1 MLIVGRANTSYL
13 RWRLP
18 LAAFI
23 RRNSCIIPIV
33 LTFLLSAVQPA
44 DLTDVASA
52 ARADL
57 NQIGGVGM
65 DSADTAAAATV
76 PWYTF
81 VVGVTGGGH
90 DGIAKLVEALAEQG
104 AVKAGREL
112 VLVTDGQTYF
122 TTRSGIDGRQ
132 LRMAERNTSVI
143 MNRIIQDFGAAKDII
158 FVENRFPAR
167 GAIWT
172 GHHWADRVDLFT
184 LAQLPVITRF
194 LFLQRNLYTA
204 WNFEHSKK
212 DPVWPSL
219 TRLDQNAMLLE
230 TLYNGIA
237 CKTASGESRCNV
249 IKINDLDR
257 ACDRSVG
264 GADASDHLIERELLR
279 AWIEV
284 RRTLSWGLGFE
295 LESITPDLRL
305 TVCSTLERLIL
316 ESEPE
321 TSGAFTN
328 RNTNEAVVEDF
339 FSARACLYPTIAGC
353 PRSSLSAP
361 GRSVKMAPQAKRFV
375 LVVGIEGE
383 RVFRITRLSKSVH
396 SLSYR

>member
-1 MLIVGRANTSYL
+1 
-13 RWRLP
+13 
-18 LAAFI
+18 
-23 RRNSCIIPIV
+23 
-33 LTFLLSAVQPA
+33 
-44 DLTDVASA
+44 
-52 ARADL
+52 
-57 NQIGGVGM
+57 
-65 DSADTAAAATV
+65 
-76 PWYTF
+76 
-81 VVGVTGGGH
+81 
-90 DGIAKLVEALAEQG
+90 
-104 AVKAGREL
+104 
-112 VLVTDGQTYF
+112 
-122 TTRSGIDGRQ
+122 
-132 LRMAERNTSVI
+132 
-143 MNRIIQDFGAAKDII
+143 
-158 FVENRFPAR
+158 
-167 GAIWT
+167 
-172 GHHWADRVDLFT
+172 
-184 LAQLPVITRF
+184 
-194 LFLQRNLYTA
+194 
-204 WNFEHSKK
+204 
-212 DPVWPSL
+212 
-219 TRLDQNAMLLE
+219 MLLE

-375 LVVGIEGE
+375 LVVGIEGAGHHLIGAIAKEIMYGWRESSQFLAKYGYRFKNYDPGIFLHQNRLPVYATPEYSTE
-383 RVFRITRLSKSVH
+383 RMDESIARERPNASIFFQAESYPMGGDSITRHPDLYTFSRLQGGAPVAIFVRRDLSAATLSLLRRYGKSRIRVGRRAENDPKQH
-396 SLSYR
+396 PLEELANVAALHKELEVKETSAFFVEASYQALCTV